1 MTIFDTLRIIAPLL
15 QLIII
20 GLLILSIT
28 ASLRMR
34 KVMNASRVALERT
47 IAIWDDLQAPVEAP
61 DAPDDYEISVARS
74 QGRSAEEMKA
84 EEHAEALAE
93 APDYDD
99 IDMPHV
105 DYLRMMHAEARE
117 RNQAMIAD
125 WEARNTEQR
134 TRYER
139 DAEDARILNE
149 RDASL

>member
-1 MTIFDTLRIIAPLL
+1 MTLFDTLRIIAPLL

-28 ASLRMR
+28 ASIRMR

-47 IAIWDDLQAPVEAP
+47 IAIWDALSTKRATGQWPGHAVEP
-61 DAPDDYEISVARS
+61 QDP
-74 QGRSAEEMKA
+74 
-84 EEHAEALAE
+84 AE

-139 DAEDARILNE
+139 DAEDARTLNE
-149 RDASL
+149 RDAR